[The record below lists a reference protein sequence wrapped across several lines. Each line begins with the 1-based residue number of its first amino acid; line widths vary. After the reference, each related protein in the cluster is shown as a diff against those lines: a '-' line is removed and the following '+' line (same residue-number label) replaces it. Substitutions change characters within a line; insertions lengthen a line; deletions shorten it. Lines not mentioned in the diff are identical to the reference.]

1 MPRIA
6 DAVHRR
12 AHPRQETDARPPHLT
27 RSQRKR
33 IDTAI
38 ARANR
43 SDRKE
48 TSAQESIPYE
58 RMWPDG
64 ICRVAAQYYTKTI
77 QFLDI
82 NYQLNQDEDKTAI
95 FEGWGDFLNYFDS
108 SIHFQL
114 SFFNL
119 PVGQEAVTQ
128 SLRVTL
134 QGDEFDEIRRE
145 YLTILK
151 AQVSQ
156 SSRGLQKTKYLT
168 FGIEAESI
176 RTAKPRLDRIET
188 DIINNFK
195 RLGVTAFPLNGK
207 ERLGLMHD
215 LFHMDSPRPFAFD
228 WKWLPA
234 GGTSTKDYIAP
245 SSFVFRTGR
254 RFSMGNL
261 QGAVSFL
268 QILAP
273 EMSDRLLADF
283 LDMDSPLVVSLHIQ
297 SLDQVKA
304 IKTIKR
310 KITDLDKSKIEEQK
324 KAVRAGYDMEILP
337 SDLATYGTEA
347 KKLLQDLQSRNER
360 MFLVTF
366 LVLNTGATQRQL
378 ENNVFQ
384 ASGIAQKYN
393 CQLTRL
399 DFQQEEGLMSSL
411 PLGRNLIEIQRG
423 LTTSSTAIY
432 VPFTTQ
438 ELIQDSSRALYY
450 GRNALSGNPILV
462 DRSQL
467 KNPNGLILG
476 TPGSGK
482 SFAAK
487 REIANV
493 FMMTDDDIAIIDPEA
508 EYFPLVS
515 RLGGQVVKIAPT
527 SGDYINPMDLNLNYS
542 EEDDPLTLKS
552 DFILSLC
559 ELIVGG
565 KEGLKPVEKT
575 IIDRCVRMVYQDY
588 LIDPEHTPMPILGDL
603 YDLLRQQTEP
613 EAQVLATALEIYVN
627 GSLNVFNHRTNV
639 DVKSRLVCYD
649 IKELGKQLKKLGML
663 IMQDAIWNR
672 VTVNRYAHKNTRVY
686 IDELHLLL
694 REEQTAAYSVEIWK
708 RFRKWGGIPTGVTQN
723 VKDLLSSREVENI
736 FENSDFVLM
745 MNQAGGD
752 RQILAKQLNISP
764 HQLSYVTHSGEGE
777 GLLFYGNVIVPFVD
791 RFPKDTELYRVLT
804 TKPQEME
811 LTAHG
816 E

>member
-6 DAVHRR
+6 EAVHRR
-12 AHPRQETDARPPHLT
+12 ARPRQDTDACPPYLT

-114 SFFNL
+114 SFLNL
-119 PVGQEAVTQ
+119 PVGQEAMTN
-128 SLRVTL
+128 SLRVSL

-145 YLTILK
+145 YLSILK

-156 SSRGLQKTKYLT
+156 GSRGLQKTKYLT

-188 DIINNFK
+188 DILGNFK

-207 ERLGLMHD
+207 ERLALMHD
-215 LFHMDSPRPFAFD
+215 LFHMDAPRPFAFD

-297 SLDQVKA
+297 SLDQIKA

-337 SDLATYGTEA
+337 SDLATYGSEA

-411 PLGRNLIEIQRG
+411 PLGLNQIEIQRG
-423 LTTSSTAIY
+423 LTTSSTAIF

-438 ELIQDSSRALYY
+438 ELIQDGSRALYY
-450 GRNALSGNPILV
+450 GRNALSNNPILV

-508 EYFPLVS
+508 
-515 RLGGQVVKIAPT
+515 
-527 SGDYINPMDLNLNYS
+527 
-542 EEDDPLTLKS
+542 
-552 DFILSLC
+552 
-559 ELIVGG
+559 
-565 KEGLKPVEKT
+565 
-575 IIDRCVRMVYQDY
+575 
-588 LIDPEHTPMPILGDL
+588 
-603 YDLLRQQTEP
+603 
-613 EAQVLATALEIYVN
+613 
-627 GSLNVFNHRTNV
+627 
-639 DVKSRLVCYD
+639 
-649 IKELGKQLKKLGML
+649 
-663 IMQDAIWNR
+663 
-672 VTVNRYAHKNTRVY
+672 
-686 IDELHLLL
+686 
-694 REEQTAAYSVEIWK
+694 
-708 RFRKWGGIPTGVTQN
+708 
-723 VKDLLSSREVENI
+723 
-736 FENSDFVLM
+736 
-745 MNQAGGD
+745 
-752 RQILAKQLNISP
+752 
-764 HQLSYVTHSGEGE
+764 
-777 GLLFYGNVIVPFVD
+777 
-791 RFPKDTELYRVLT
+791 
-804 TKPQEME
+804 
-811 LTAHG
+811 
-816 E
+816 

>member
-6 DAVHRR
+6 DAVCRR

-33 IDTAI
+33 IDAAI

-119 PVGQEAVTQ
+119 PVGQETVTQ
-128 SLRVTL
+128 SLRVML
-134 QGDEFDEIRRE
+134 QGDEFDEIRKE
-145 YLTILK
+145 YLSILK

-156 SSRGLQKTKYLT
+156 GSRGLQKIKYLT

-188 DIINNFK
+188 DILGNFK

-207 ERLGLMHD
+207 ERLALMHD
-215 LFHMDSPRPFAFD
+215 LFHMDAPRPFAFD

-310 KITDLDKSKIEEQK
+310 KITDLDKAKIDEQK

-337 SDLATYGTEA
+337 SDLATYGSEA

-366 LVLNTGATQRQL
+366 LVLNTGTTQRQL

-423 LTTSSTAIY
+423 LTTSSTAIF

-438 ELIQDSSRALYY
+438 ELIQDGSRALYY
-450 GRNALSGNPILV
+450 GRNALSNNPILV

-575 IIDRCVRMVYQDY
+575 IIDRCVRMVYQAY

-649 IKELGKQLKKLGML
+649 IKDLGKQLKKLGML
-663 IMQDAIWNR
+663 VVQDQIWNR

-686 IDELHLLL
+686 VDEFHLLL

-708 RFRKWGGIPTGVTQN
+708 RFRKWGGIPTGITQN

-777 GLLFYGNVIVPFVD
+777 GLMFYGNVIVPFVD

-811 LTAHG
+811 LAAHG